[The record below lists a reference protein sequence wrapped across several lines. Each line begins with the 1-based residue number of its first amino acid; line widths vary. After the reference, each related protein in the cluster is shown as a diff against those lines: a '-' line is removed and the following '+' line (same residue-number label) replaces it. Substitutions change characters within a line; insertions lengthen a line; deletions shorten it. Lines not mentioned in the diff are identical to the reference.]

1 FAGDS
6 GYGPFFRDIRQ
17 RLGPVDLAMLPIG
30 AYQPRWFMKDIHMN
44 PAEAVQAHLDL
55 AARESLAM
63 HFGTFQ
69 LTPEGIDDPPRELA
83 KALHERGV
91 SAERFRTVAVGES
104 VWLGRDQTR

>member
-1 FAGDS
+1 
-6 GYGPFFRDIRQ
+6 
-17 RLGPVDLAMLPIG
+17 
-30 AYQPRWFMKDIHMN
+30 MN

-69 LTPEGIDDPPRELA
+69 LTPEGIDDPPRELV
-83 KALHERGV
+83 KALVERGV

-104 VWLGRDQTR
+104 VWLGRREAR